1 MLFSHANEIQRKGY
15 FFWRRVIEDFFY
27 LVPGISARL
36 LQGFALNI
44 ILAIYLSPLEMGTY
58 TLFWI
63 GQVYLNS
70 LLSGW
75 LSNSSVRFLPE
86 NNGEAFYVLRL
97 VINYGSV
104 VLIFGAIVLFFT
116 KALIPSKYYI
126 YFIAIFAVLLSRSLF
141 FIFQS
146 IMRGLFM
153 LTYFSI
159 FNIISP
165 ILMISLLLLFLSK
178 FTDLV
183 FGALLIIT
191 LSYLPLCIWQYLIL
205 YKAINTKHNE
215 VGVPKKAKIRFKYLK
230 YGIPLSLA
238 FLLLN
243 VLFSADRYILVYF
256 FDLATIGIYA
266 FWMSMGLQIVRGC
279 YNVFLFVLNPR
290 IYELHGKDAMQAKYF
305 VKIITKWY
313 VLLALP
319 LLVLLGYAL
328 PHIFLWLKVK
338 ESYFIYPELIF
349 PGLISGFLLGLAQL
363 CGKGLEFRQTT
374 SYYLYASGA
383 GVISMVAFLFIFL
396 AICKLGI
403 FAAALASTLGM
414 AVYLIVIIIC
424 AWEPPPIKSLAIST
438 SVSLV
443 LFLVM
448 RSF

>member
-1 MLFSHANEIQRKGY
+1 MLRNADEIQKKGNS
-15 FFWRRVIEDFFY
+15 FWARVVKDFFY

-36 LQGFALNI
+36 LQGFVLNI
-44 ILAIYLSPLEMGTY
+44 ILAIYLSPMEMGTY

-70 LLSGW
+70 FLSGW
-75 LSNSSVRFLPE
+75 LSNSSIRFLPE
-86 NNGEAFYVLRL
+86 GNGEAFYVLQL
-97 VINYGSV
+97 VVNYFFV
-104 VLIFGAIVLFFT
+104 ILIFGAIILLIIEY
-116 KALIPSKYYI
+116 LIPSNYYN
-126 YFIAIFAVLLSRSLF
+126 YFVVTFAVLLMSSLF
-141 FIFQS
+141 FMFQS
-146 IMRGLFM
+146 IIRGLFM

-165 ILMISLLLLFLSK
+165 ILMISSLIFFLNK
-178 FTDLV
+178 FIDQV
-183 FGALLIIT
+183 FGVLLIIA
-191 LSYLPLCIWQYLIL
+191 LSYLPLCISQYLLL
-205 YKAINTKHNE
+205 YKVVKPQNN
-215 VGVPKKAKIRFKYLK
+215 VVVSQKKGKICFKYLK
-230 YGIPLSLA
+230 YGIPLSLTY
-238 FLLLN
+238 LLLN
-243 VLFSADRYILVYF
+243 CLFSADRYILVYF
-256 FDLATIGIYA
+256 FKLATIGIYA

-305 VKIITKWY
+305 VKIITEWY
-313 VLLALP
+313 ILLALP

-338 ESYFIYPELIF
+338 ESYFTASELIF

-383 GVISMVAFLFIFL
+383 GVISMVALMFIFL

-424 AWEPPPIKSLAIST
+424 VWEPPPIKSLAIST